1 VALQAG
7 KKDWK
12 VFTVGRHRLFL
23 LQSLIMD
30 NRLALKMCPLFA
42 GLTEGDLSALLKICR
57 RSEVPKGT
65 ILFTEGEEAR
75 GFFVPVRGKV
85 KIYKVTP
92 EGRERI
98 LRIAEP
104 GRTFAEAAIFDL
116 GTYPAN
122 AATLE
127 KSVLLFFPK
136 QAVLHLLKSNVQL
149 AINMIGGISRLLRE
163 FMDQMEDITFRDVPA
178 RLARYLLDLAE
189 GGRSRVELPLSKT
202 QLAINLGT
210 VSETLS
216 RTFRKMADEGLIQV
230 RSRIID
236 ILDFEGLEALA
247 DRYKE

>member
-1 VALQAG
+1 MNSKFA
-7 KKDWK
+7 
-12 VFTVGRHRLFL
+12 
-23 LQSLIMD
+23 I
-30 NRLALKMCPLFA
+30 KMCPLFA
-42 GLTEGDLSALLKICR
+42 GLNDGDLAALLNISRK
-57 RSEVPKGT
+57 SEFPKGT

-75 GFFVPVRGKV
+75 GFYVPVSGKV

-92 EGRERI
+92 EGRERV

-127 KSVLLFFPK
+127 RSVLLFFPK
-136 QAVLHLLKSNVQL
+136 YEVLQLLKNNVQL

-163 FMDQMEDITFRDVPA
+163 FMDQMEDIAFRDVPA

-189 GGRSRVELPLSKT
+189 RGGQRVELPLSKS
-202 QLAINLGT
+202 QLAVNLGT

-216 RTFRKMADEGLIQV
+216 RTFRKMVDDGLICVQ
-230 RSRIID
+230 SRTID
-236 ILDFEGLEALA
+236 ILDADRLTILA

>member
-1 VALQAG
+1 MA
-7 KKDWK
+7 
-12 VFTVGRHRLFL
+12 
-23 LQSLIMD
+23 I
-30 NRLALKMCPLFA
+30 KMCPLFA
-42 GLTEGDLSALLKICR
+42 GLNDGDLAALLKLSR

-65 ILFTEGEEAR
+65 ILFSEGEEAR
-75 GFFVPVRGKV
+75 GFYVPVSGKV

-92 EGRERI
+92 EGRERV

-116 GTYPAN
+116 GIYPAN

-127 KSVLLFFPK
+127 RSVLLFFPK
-136 QAVLHLLKSNVQL
+136 QEVLHLLKSNVQL

-163 FMDQMEDITFRDVPA
+163 FMDQMEAIAFRDVPS

-189 GGRSRVELPLSKT
+189 SGGSRVELPLSKT
-202 QLAINLGT
+202 QLAVNLGT

-216 RTFRKMADEGLIQV
+216 RTFRKMVEDELIRM
-230 RSRIID
+230 RSRTID

-247 DRYKE
+247 GSYKE

>member
-1 VALQAG
+1 
-7 KKDWK
+7 
-12 VFTVGRHRLFL
+12 
-23 LQSLIMD
+23 MD
-30 NRLALKMCPLFA
+30 SKLAIQMCPLFA
-42 GLTEGDLSALLKICR
+42 GLTNGDLAALLEICR

-65 ILFTEGEEAR
+65 ILFSEGEEAR
-75 GFFVPVRGKV
+75 GFYVPVSGKV

-92 EGRERI
+92 EGRERV

-116 GTYPAN
+116 GIYPAN

-127 KSVLLFFPK
+127 RSVLLFFPK
-136 QAVLHLLKSNVQL
+136 QEVLHLLKSNVQL

-163 FMDQMEDITFRDVPA
+163 FMDQMEAIAFRDVPS

-189 GGRSRVELPLSKT
+189 TGGSSVELPLSKT
-202 QLAINLGT
+202 QLAVNLGT

-216 RTFRKMADEGLIQV
+216 RTFRKMVDDQLIRM
-230 RSRIID
+230 RSRTID

-247 DRYKE
+247 VRYKE

>member
-1 VALQAG
+1 MDSKQA
-7 KKDWK
+7 
-12 VFTVGRHRLFL
+12 
-23 LQSLIMD
+23 I
-30 NRLALKMCPLFA
+30 KMCPLFA
-42 GLTEGDLSALLKICR
+42 GLNNGDLAALLKISR

-65 ILFTEGEEAR
+65 ILFSEGEEAR
-75 GFFVPVRGKV
+75 GFYVPVSGKI

-92 EGRERI
+92 EGRERV

-122 AATLE
+122 AATLDR
-127 KSVLLFFPK
+127 SVLLFFPK
-136 QAVLHLLKSNVQL
+136 QEVLHLLKSNVQL

-163 FMDQMEDITFRDVPA
+163 FMDQMEAIAFRDVPS

-189 GGRSRVELPLSKT
+189 TAGNRVELPLSKT
-202 QLAINLGT
+202 QLAVNLGT

-216 RTFRKMADEGLIQV
+216 RTFRKMADDKLIRVQ
-230 RSRIID
+230 SRTID
-236 ILDFEGLEALA
+236 ILDIDGLASLA

>member
-1 VALQAG
+1 MNSKFA
-7 KKDWK
+7 
-12 VFTVGRHRLFL
+12 
-23 LQSLIMD
+23 I
-30 NRLALKMCPLFA
+30 KMCPLFA
-42 GLTEGDLSALLKICR
+42 GLNDGDLAALLNISRK
-57 RSEVPKGT
+57 SEFPKGT

-75 GFFVPVRGKV
+75 GFYVPVSGKV

-92 EGRERI
+92 EGRERV

-127 KSVLLFFPK
+127 RSVLLFFPK
-136 QAVLHLLKSNVQL
+136 HEVLQLLKNNVQL

-163 FMDQMEDITFRDVPA
+163 FMDQMEDIAFRDVPA

-189 GGRSRVELPLSKT
+189 RGGQRVELPLSKS
-202 QLAINLGT
+202 QLAVNLGT

-216 RTFRKMADEGLIQV
+216 RTFRKMVDDGLICVQ
-230 RSRIID
+230 SRTID
-236 ILDFEGLEALA
+236 ILDADRLTILA

>member
-1 VALQAG
+1 M
-7 KKDWK
+7 
-12 VFTVGRHRLFL
+12 
-23 LQSLIMD
+23 LQSQFM
-30 NRLALKMCPLFA
+30 NSRLAMKMCPLFA
-42 GLTEGDLSALLKICR
+42 GLTETDLTALEKICR

-75 GFFVPVRGKV
+75 GFYVPVSGKV

-92 EGRERI
+92 EGRERV

-136 QAVLHLLKSNVQL
+136 QEVLDLLRNNVQL

-178 RLARYLLDLAE
+178 RLARYLLDLSE
-189 GGRSRVELPLSKT
+189 SGQQQVELPLSKT
-202 QLAINLGT
+202 QLAVNLGT
-210 VSETLS
+210 VGETLS
-216 RTFRKMADEGLIQV
+216 RTFRKLVKDGLIRM
-230 RSRIID
+230 RSRTID
-236 ILDFEGLEALA
+236 ILDFAGLEALA
-247 DRYKE
+247 ERYKE

>member
-1 VALQAG
+1 
-7 KKDWK
+7 
-12 VFTVGRHRLFL
+12 
-23 LQSLIMD
+23 M
-30 NRLALKMCPLFA
+30 LALPLGFVKVPAMHSKLAIKKCPLFA
-42 GLTEGDLSALLKICR
+42 GLTDEDLAALLKISR
-57 RSEVPKGT
+57 RSEIPKGT

-75 GFFVPVRGKV
+75 GFYVPVSGKV

-92 EGRERI
+92 EGRERV

-122 AATLE
+122 AAILE

-136 QAVLHLLKSNVQL
+136 DEVLQLLKNNVEL

-163 FMDQMEDITFRDVPA
+163 FMDQMEDIAFRDVPA
-178 RLARYLLDLAE
+178 RLARYLLDLA
-189 GGRSRVELPLSKT
+189 GGEELRVELPLSKS
-202 QLAINLGT
+202 QLAVNLGT

-216 RTFRKMADEGLIQV
+216 RTFRKMVDDDLIRVQ
-230 RSRIID
+230 SRTID
-236 ILDFEGLEALA
+236 ILDAVGLAALA

>member
-1 VALQAG
+1 
-7 KKDWK
+7 
-12 VFTVGRHRLFL
+12 
-23 LQSLIMD
+23 
-30 NRLALKMCPLFA
+30 MCPLFA
-42 GLTEGDLSALLKICR
+42 GLNNGDLAALLKLSR

-65 ILFTEGEEAR
+65 ILFSEGEEAR
-75 GFFVPVRGKV
+75 GFYVPVSGKI

-92 EGRERI
+92 EGRERV

-104 GRTFAEAAIFDL
+104 GRTFAESAIFDL

-122 AATLE
+122 ASTLD

-136 QAVLHLLKSNVQL
+136 QEVLHLLKSNVQL

-163 FMDQMEDITFRDVPA
+163 FMDQMEAIAFRDVPS

-189 GGRSRVELPLSKT
+189 TAGTQVELPLSKT
-202 QLAINLGT
+202 QLAVNLGT

-216 RTFRKMADEGLIQV
+216 RTFRKMADDKLLRVQ
-230 RSRIID
+230 SRTIY
-236 ILDFEGLEALA
+236 ILDIDGLASLA